1 MNQRSVANASD
12 ITQLLHAWRDGDAAA
27 LEQLIPWVY
36 GELRRIARAHMRR
49 ERSGHTLQPTALV
62 HEVFMRL
69 RDARQV
75 HWRDRTHF
83 FALASNVMRRVLVD
97 AARTRQADK
106 RGGGAPAE
114 VLDDVIEAA
123 AGRGID
129 LTALDDA
136 LSTLE
141 AAHPRKAR
149 VVELRFFGGLSDREI
164 ASVLAVSTYT
174 VTRDW
179 AFARSWLKAE
189 LSDPQR
195 PRPPRS

>member
-1 MNQRSVANASD
+1 MNQRPVANPGD
-12 ITQLLHAWRDGDAAA
+12 VTRLLHAWRDGDASA

-97 AARTRQADK
+97 AARTRQACS
-106 RGGGAPAE
+106 P
-114 VLDDVIEAA
+114 
-123 AGRGID
+123 
-129 LTALDDA
+129 
-136 LSTLE
+136 
-141 AAHPRKAR
+141 
-149 VVELRFFGGLSDREI
+149 
-164 ASVLAVSTYT
+164 
-174 VTRDW
+174 
-179 AFARSWLKAE
+179 
-189 LSDPQR
+189 
-195 PRPPRS
+195 